1 MVEWHPLRTPTVRP
15 VPEPVATGFVWMAAF
30 AGSCL
35 LVAVLGSVGGL
46 SSPTLALGALCGL
59 AVLLGLP
66 ARFRAAPGIALV
78 CWLFLN
84 NFAIAPRG
92 ELTWD
97 GHLDAARLVLL
108 LSAAFLGTVVARIM
122 HARGAHHRIAPRREG
137 Q

>member
-30 AGSCL
+30 AGSFL
-35 LVAVLGSVGGL
+35 LVAVLGAVGGL
-46 SSPTLALGALCGL
+46 SSPSLALGALCGL

-108 LSAAFLGTVVARIM
+108 LAAAFLGTVVARIM
-122 HARGAHHRIAPRREG
+122 HARGAHHRVTPRREG

>member
-35 LVAVLGSVGGL
+35 LVAVLGAVGGL
-46 SSPTLALGALCGL
+46 SSPSLALGALCGL

-92 ELTWD
+92 ELSWD
-97 GHLDAARLVLL
+97 GLDAARLVLL
-108 LSAAFLGTVVARIM
+108 LAAAFLGTVLARIM
-122 HARGAHHRIAPRREG
+122 HARGAHHRVTPRRE
-137 Q
+137 

>member
-1 MVEWHPLRTPTVRP
+1 MVEWHPLRTSTVRP

-35 LVAVLGSVGGL
+35 LVAVLGAVGGL
-46 SSPTLALGALCGL
+46 SSPSLALGALCGL

-92 ELTWD
+92 QLTWER
-97 GHLDAARLVLL
+97 LDAARLVLL
-108 LSAAFLGTVVARIM
+108 LAAAFLGTVLARIM
-122 HARGAHHRIAPRREG
+122 HARGAHHRVTPGRER